1 MTCSQAER
9 SFSPLN
15 MAPTRR
21 RNPLSAAPARSELPD
36 QIRRPASAPAGRGHP
51 HNQSWP
57 GWYAKEVMTDIEV
70 QRREAKGG

>member
-1 MTCSQAER
+1 MTRFQAELC
-9 SFSPLN
+9 SENTAL
-15 MAPTRR
+15 TRR
-21 RNPLSAAPARSELPD
+21 RYPLSAAPVRSELPD
-36 QIRRPASAPAGRGHP
+36 SIRRPAQGAAGRGHP